1 MDNLTANALLNTVS
15 AVALGSTIII
25 CCAWIVTVIV
35 TSLKQR
41 ANMRTRTE
49 IYNKLIDKFSSA
61 PEFIAFMQSDAGL
74 RFIEEQAVEPS
85 QPLTK
90 ILSSIRLGVSLA
102 LVGGGMLIVANIW
115 DRILGED
122 FYVALALGG
131 TVALTAGTGFI
142 IAAAISYRLCR
153 SWGLIPNFETQKA
166 ND

>member
-15 AVALGSTIII
+15 AVVLGSTIII

-41 ANMRTRTE
+41 ANTRTRTE

-85 QPLTK
+85 QPLSK
-90 ILSSIRLGVSLA
+90 ILSSIRVGVSLA
-102 LVGGGMLIVANIW
+102 LVGGGMLVVANIW
-115 DRILGED
+115 DRTLGED
-122 FYVALALGG
+122 MYAVIALGG
-131 TVALTAGTGFI
+131 TIALTAGTGFI

-153 SWGLIPNFETQKA
+153 SWGLIPSFVTPKT